1 MAVDD
6 DDHGVKVE
14 DEDEDEGMVA
24 DAQLCR
30 AGPRGCLVARRLPN
44 GTQVWR
50 VERARMFGT
59 PPLSAAFHVSGATAV
74 TPPAAPSRT
83 AWIKHGYGGGLK
95 PARHEPRADHRR
107 MRFYCQI
114 RNIRQAIGSA
124 IGGGIKISA

>member
-83 AWIKHGYGGGLK
+83 AWIKHGYAYGGGLK
-95 PARHEPRADHRR
+95 PARAMNLAHPARTTQHAVTAK
-107 MRFYCQI
+107 C
-114 RNIRQAIGSA
+114 
-124 IGGGIKISA
+124 K